1 MSAPTKQPT
10 TRTITALTARTQ
22 LGQIMQRAR
31 TKRERF
37 VVSRNGTPTLVILSI
52 DDYLENILPQP
63 DSFTAL
69 QANARTRGLD
79 RLSLA
84 DVNREVR
91 AVRRAKRPETRSR

>member
-1 MSAPTKQPT
+1 MPAPIKQTT

-37 VVSRNGTPTLVILSI
+37 VVSRNGTPTMVMLSI
-52 DDYLENILPQP
+52 DDYLENILPRS
-63 DSFTAL
+63 DSLKAL
-69 QANARTRGLD
+69 QGDARKRGLD

-84 DVNREVR
+84 DVNREIR
-91 AVRRAKRPETRSR
+91 AVRRAKRSEPRSR